1 MNLDEV
7 QKKKVAEWIA
17 QGAKLSEIQNRV
29 AAEFGLRLT
38 YMDVR
43 FLVDDL
49 KLTPKD
55 PEPPPKPIQPVAAA
69 PAPADAAPL
78 TVGAKPPAGGVSISL
93 DKITK
98 PGAIVSGQVT
108 FSDGQPADWHLDET
122 GRLGLASR
130 QAGYRP
136 SAADVQAFQTAL
148 QSELAKAGF

>member
-1 MNLDEV
+1 MNLDEI

-78 TVGAKPPAGGVSISL
+78 TAGAKPPAGGVSISL